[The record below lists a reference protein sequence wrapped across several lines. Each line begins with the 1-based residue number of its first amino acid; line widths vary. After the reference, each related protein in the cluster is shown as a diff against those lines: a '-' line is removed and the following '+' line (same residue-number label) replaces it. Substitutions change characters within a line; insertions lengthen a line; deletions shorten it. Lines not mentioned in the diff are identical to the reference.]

1 MWQSCILRPLYA
13 VPWFPLVTL
22 FVLSVSHLI
31 SALCLFYKFAW
42 PFSLISFNLKVI
54 HCAPSSS
61 VMAHVLTLH
70 SDKLDMFSFFYC
82 ACSFFNAWV
91 VMHSDKCPCIPKLVV
106 RCCSFH
112 FCKHSFMLNF
122 ISFSAHIFGFIFT
135 VHESLICPCSSHHR
149 PPIPQH

>member
-13 VPWFPLVTL
+13 VHWFPLVIL

-70 SDKLDMFSFFYC
+70 SEKLDMFSFFIVLAHFLMHEWSC
-82 ACSFFNAWV
+82 ILINAPVSPKVW
-91 VMHSDKCPCIPKLVV
+91 SDVAHFIFVNILSCWILYHFLLTFW
-106 RCCSFH
+106 FH
-112 FCKHSFMLNF
+112 FHCAW
-122 ISFSAHIFGFIFT
+122 IAHLSVF
-135 VHESLICPCSSHHR
+135 LSS
-149 PPIPQH
+149 

>member
-13 VPWFPLVTL
+13 VHWFPLVTL

-42 PFSLISFNLKVI
+42 PFSLINLNVI

-70 SDKLDMFSFFYC
+70 SEKLDSFFIVLAHFLMHEWLC
-82 ACSFFNAWV
+82 ILINAPVSPNLW
-91 VMHSDKCPCIPKLVV
+91 SDVAHFI
-106 RCCSFH
+106 